1 VVLEYSTKQELGLQE
16 YRQFKMDIDKETE
29 KKIQELQ
36 LLEQNLQNI
45 VMQKQAFQME
55 LNETENALEE
65 VKKTTDDVYKLTG
78 QIMIKSS
85 KKEIEKGLTQK
96 KDILSI
102 RLTSIEKQEKI
113 LTEQSEKLHSEVMK
127 QLK

>member
-1 VVLEYSTKQELGLQE
+1 MVLEYSTKQELGLQE

-102 RLTSIEKQEKI
+102 RLSSIEKQEKV

>member
-1 VVLEYSTKQELGLQE
+1 MVLEYSTKQELGLQE